1 MPARGQRPGAPG
13 RSIAVSGSQRSFLG
27 LAYIGRLDRQSILM
41 KSTAH
46 VRAFNKPQV
55 NPVPKIG
62 TRIYLRCSCLV
73 KSPSSDISIILMR
86 APELL
91 AEVAVRPPAGGH
103 AMSKGH
109 AYSQCPATS
118 TTQCCP
124 SSSCRRATSGTSYWG
139 TTAWNPGRSS
149 CTADPS
155 VNNMSKPQT
164 PQDRERGDELTARVF
179 APGRSILSTMGAIL

>member
-1 MPARGQRPGAPG
+1 
-13 RSIAVSGSQRSFLG
+13 
-27 LAYIGRLDRQSILM
+27 
-41 KSTAH
+41 
-46 VRAFNKPQV
+46 
-55 NPVPKIG
+55 
-62 TRIYLRCSCLV
+62 
-73 KSPSSDISIILMR
+73 MR

-109 AYSQCPATS
+109 AYSPCPATS

-139 TTAWNPGRSS
+139 TTTWNPGRSS

-155 VNNMSKPQT
+155 VNNMSKPKTQ
-164 PQDRERGDELTARVF
+164 QDRERGDELTARVF
-179 APGRSILSTMGAIL
+179 APGRSILSTMGAILWGHFSGIRRLLRSQRTHRPFSNLCERDHVRICRTIKCPTMSDGAVRYSRTNRRASRAIVGN